1 MWQYSVMT
9 LGTVDRHS
17 GQTCIIF
24 EHSTIEHAA
33 CMQMPLAPGKKS
45 IQNNNC

>member
-1 MWQYSVMT
+1 MWQLSVMT
-9 LGTVDRHS
+9 LRIVDRHS

-33 CMQMPLAPGKKS
+33 CMLMHLAPGKKS